1 MPFTNWESQVCN
13 QPRENLRQGN
23 YFHQIGPLGGFRLLS
38 AMLVYLFV
46 CLCVCAIPKLSLPE
60 VKTISGKRL

>member
-13 QPRENLRQGN
+13 QPRENLRRGN
-23 YFHQIGPLGGFRLLS
+23 YFHRIGPLVGFRLLS
-38 AMLVYLFV
+38 AMFV

-60 VKTISGKRL
+60 VNTISG

>member
-13 QPRENLRQGN
+13 QPTEKLRQGN
-23 YFHQIGPLGGFRLLS
+23 YFHRIGPLVGFHLLS
-38 AMLVYLFV
+38 AMFVHLFV

-60 VKTISGKRL
+60 VNTISG

>member
-13 QPRENLRQGN
+13 KPRENLRRGN
-23 YFHQIGPLGGFRLLS
+23 YFHRIGSLGGFRLLS
-38 AMLVYLFV
+38 AMFVYLFV